1 MNQPEARPATPIS
14 WGDASATAA
23 APTWQGP
30 PARRPAARPDFAVPA
45 ELGGG
50 TTQQRPDFELPAQ
63 ALVNPEPPST
73 GTPEATPEHSAYVAP
88 EPPAY
93 DPAFDEPA
101 PAPEAPSP
109 DYAQPWVQDGT
120 AHTADEVHQVWAEHQ
135 TSPEDLS
142 GQAAPVVAA
151 PPAPVATTPPAP
163 IEIAPAETP
172 RTEPEPASDDD
183 SLTLGRARSNSIVL
197 DDMLVSRHHARISAD
212 DQGLIIEDLGSRN
225 GTFVNGRR
233 VQTTRL
239 HEGDRIGIGAST
251 FEVRD
256 GWLVSA

>member
-1 MNQPEARPATPIS
+1 MNQPEVRPATPIS
-14 WGDASATAA
+14 WGDASASADQPA
-23 APTWQGP
+23 WQGP
-30 PARRPAARPDFAVPA
+30 PARRS
-45 ELGGG
+45 G
-50 TTQQRPDFELPAQ
+50 
-63 ALVNPEPPST
+63 S
-73 GTPEATPEHSAYVAP
+73 ATPEPRHAAYVESPA
-88 EPPAY
+88 PAY
-93 DPAFDEPA
+93 DPALDEPA
-101 PAPEAPSP
+101 PAPDAPSA
-109 DYAQPWVQDGT
+109 DYAQPWVQGGT
-120 AHTADEVHQVWAEHQ
+120 AHTAEEVHQVWAEHH
-135 TSPEDLS
+135 TSPEALS
-142 GQAAPVVAA
+142 G
-151 PPAPVATTPPAP
+151 
-163 IEIAPAETP
+163 
-172 RTEPEPASDDD
+172 EPEPAMAAPAPAAPPEPAADDD

>member
-14 WGDASATAA
+14 WGDDSASGA
-23 APTWQGP
+23 APAWQGP
-30 PARRPAARPDFAVPA
+30 PARRAA
-45 ELGGG
+45 G
-50 TTQQRPDFELPAQ
+50 
-63 ALVNPEPPST
+63 
-73 GTPEATPEHSAYVAP
+73 
-88 EPPAY
+88 
-93 DPAFDEPA
+93 DPALDEPA

-120 AHTADEVHQVWAEHQ
+120 AHTADEVHQAWTEHQ
-135 TSPEDLS
+135 TSPEELS
-142 GQAAPVVAA
+142 GQPEPVVAA
-151 PPAPVATTPPAP
+151 PPAPA
-163 IEIAPAETP
+163 
-172 RTEPEPASDDD
+172 EPEPSNDDD
-183 SLTLGRARSNSIVL
+183 SLGLGRARSNSIVL

>member
-1 MNQPEARPATPIS
+1 MNQSEARPATPIS
-14 WGDASATAA
+14 WGDAPQSAHQA
-23 APTWQGP
+23 TWQGP
-30 PARRPAARPDFAVPA
+30 PAKRPA
-45 ELGGG
+45 
-50 TTQQRPDFELPAQ
+50 
-63 ALVNPEPPST
+63 
-73 GTPEATPEHSAYVAP
+73 TPVGDPVSGPRHAAYV
-88 EPPAY
+88 
-93 DPAFDEPA
+93 EPA
-101 PAPEAPSP
+101 PDAPSP
-109 DYAQPWVQDGT
+109 EYAEPWVKDGT
-120 AHTADEVHQVWAEHQ
+120 AHTADEVHQVWTEHR
-135 TSPEDLS
+135 TSPEELS
-142 GQAAPVVAA
+142 GEPAATPAPAATAPAATAPAAPAA
-151 PPAPVATTPPAP
+151 PPA
-163 IEIAPAETP
+163 
-172 RTEPEPASDDD
+172 PEPASDDD